1 MSRVKRIFPELPFV
15 TASATTKILVT
26 DAEDFAFGY
35 SHISTLINTLNTGG
49 LATDGENV
57 FTGDQLI
64 FGNLTINGDIIAN
77 NFVTSST
84 LLFTGSTNHGSH
96 IEDIHTYTGSVRIS
110 GSLNVIGGINGEI
123 NATNGV
129 VSSSTQITSF
139 GFVSGSYE
147 TTGRSIISSS
157 AQITSFG
164 FVSGSYETTGRGI
177 LSGSISYTNLT
188 NIPSN
193 IVSSSTQIKNYG
205 DFATTGSNTFNGNQ
219 TITGSFLVSGSTT
232 QIGNNTLSGNTIMSG
247 TLDVSGSTTFRGTH
261 QLSGSNSIL
270 GNTVMSG
277 SIDVSGSSN
286 FRNSIF
292 IVTGST
298 FFSGS
303 HDVRGNSKITG
314 SLDISGNLNVNS
326 GSSFYRWGNK
336 LFNYGAFYDTRTQSG
351 SANVSQSIQFNS
363 TDYSEGVSIVSGSH
377 ITLQNVGIYNIQFS
391 VQLVDTGAGDSIIHI
406 WIKKNGQNVPNSAGR
421 IYLQANKETIT
432 SWNYVVPA
440 TSPNDYYE
448 FVWQSTDADARI
460 LYEAATGNIP
470 AIPSIILTVTQ
481 VA

>member
-1 MSRVKRIFPELPFV
+1 MPVEQRYTAFEKAKNYTKQYELDSIDSIV
-15 TASATTKILVT
+15 TRQEDGMLGYVSAGQFATTGSNIF
-26 DAEDFAFGY
+26 E
-35 SHISTLINTLNTGG
+35 GG
-49 LATDGENV
+49 QIIDGNITV
-57 FTGDQLI
+57 TGDI
-64 FGNLTINGDIIAN
+64 YAA

-84 LLFTGSTNHGSH
+84 LLFTGSTNHGSL
-96 IEDIHTYTGSVRIS
+96 IGDIHTYTGSVRIS
-110 GSLNVIGGINGEI
+110 GSLNVIGGINGQI
-123 NATNGV
+123 NATNG
-129 VSSSTQITSF
+129 
-139 GFVSGSYE
+139 
-147 TTGRSIISSS
+147 IISSS
-157 AQITSFG
+157 AQITTFG

-177 LSGSISYTNLT
+177 VSGSISYVNLT
-188 NIPSN
+188 NIPNN

-247 TLDVSGSTTFRGTH
+247 TLDVSGSTTFRGVH

-270 GNTVMSG
+270 GNTIMSG
-277 SIDVSGSSN
+277 SVSVSGALDIHGSTN
-286 FRNSIF
+286 FHNNSTTITGSLY
-292 IVTGST
+292 VTGST
-298 FFSGS
+298 TQIGNNTLLGNTILSGS
-303 HDVRGNSKITG
+303 VA
-314 SLDISGNLNVNS
+314 VS
-326 GSSFYRWGNK
+326 GSMNINGNINIVSGSEFYLAGNK
-336 LFNYGAFYDTRTQSG
+336 MFNYGAFYDTRTQSG

-363 TDYSEGVSIVSGSH
+363 TDYSHGVSISNNTRVV
-377 ITLQNVGIYNIQFS
+377 LENVGVYNIQFS
-391 VQLVDTGAGDSIIHI
+391 AQLVDTAAGDSIIHI

-421 IYLQANKETIT
+421 VFLQANKEVIA

-448 FVWQSTDADARI
+448 LVWQSTDADARI

>member
-1 MSRVKRIFPELPFV
+1 MGRVKRLFPDLPFI
-15 TASATTKILVT
+15 TASAGTKILVS
-26 DAEDFAFGY
+26 DVNDYAFGY
-35 SHISTLINTLNTGG
+35 THINTLIDTMDASG

-57 FTGDQLI
+57 FTGDQLV
-64 FGNLTINGDIIAN
+64 FGNLTINGDIVAN

-84 LLFTGSTNHGSH
+84 LLFTGSTNHGSS
-96 IEDIHTYTGSVRIS
+96 IANIHTYTGSVRIS

-147 TTGRSIISSS
+147 TTGR
-157 AQITSFG
+157 
-164 FVSGSYETTGRGI
+164 GI

-188 NIPSN
+188 NIPNN
-193 IVSSSTQIKNYG
+193 IISSSTQIKNYG

-247 TLDVSGSTTFRGTH
+247 TLDVSGSTTFRGVH

-270 GNTVMSG
+270 GNTIMSG
-277 SIDVSGSSN
+277 SIEVSGSSN

-303 HDVRGNSKITG
+303 HDVKGNSKITG

-326 GSSFYRWGNK
+326 GSAFYRWGNK

-363 TDYSEGVSIVSGSH
+363 TDYSEGVSIVSGSR

-391 VQLVDTGAGDSIIHI
+391 AQLVDTAAGDSIIHI

-421 IYLQANKETIT
+421 VFLQANKETIA

-448 FVWQSTDADARI
+448 FFWQSTDADARI

>member
-1 MSRVKRIFPELPFV
+1 MSDSLYTSFAKARNYTKQYELDNVDSILTRQEDGMMGYISAGQF
-15 TASATTKILVT
+15 ATTGSNIFDGGQVIL
-26 DAEDFAFGY
+26 
-35 SHISTLINTLNTGG
+35 
-49 LATDGENV
+49 
-57 FTGDQLI
+57 
-64 FGNLTINGDIIAN
+64 GNLNIDGNIIAN

-96 IEDIHTYTGSVRIS
+96 IEDVHTYTGSVYIT
-110 GSLNVIGGINGEI
+110 GSLNVIGGINGVI

-129 VSSSTQITSF
+129 VSSS
-139 GFVSGSYE
+139 
-147 TTGRSIISSS
+147 

-164 FVSGSYETTGRGI
+164 FI
-177 LSGSISYTNLT
+177 
-188 NIPSN
+188 
-193 IVSSSTQIKNYG
+193 SSSQTINTG
-205 DFATTGSNTFNGNQ
+205 SLATTGSNTFIGNQ

-247 TLDVSGSTTFRGTH
+247 TLDVSGST
-261 QLSGSNSIL
+261 
-270 GNTVMSG
+270 
-277 SIDVSGSSN
+277 N
-286 FRNSIF
+286 FHNHTITM
-292 IVTGST
+292 TGSMYT
-298 FFSGS
+298 TGS
-303 HDVRGNSKITG
+303 QIITG
-314 SLDISGNLNVNS
+314 SLDIKGNVNIAS

-351 SANVSQSIQFNS
+351 SANVSSSIQFNS
-363 TDYSEGVSIVSGSH
+363 TDYSEGVSISNNTRIVLANIG
-377 ITLQNVGIYNIQFS
+377 VYNIQFS
-391 VQLVDTGAGDSIIHI
+391 AQIVDTGAGDSTIHI

-421 IYLQANKETIT
+421 IFLKANQEVIA

-448 FVWQSTDADARI
+448 LVWQSTDADARI